1 METSEKESKKM
12 IILAVV
18 GLVAAL
24 FLTFAYGIFIAYHSI
39 RLSETPEWLEKTYE
53 FMFGWI

>member
-12 IILAVV
+12 IILAVIGSLF
-18 GLVAAL
+18 GL
-24 FLTFAYGIFIAYHSI
+24 FMIFAYSIFFAYHRI
-39 RLSETPEWLEKTYE
+39 RLSKTPEWLEKTYE